1 MGFASLEGG
10 CRVLLQGVEV
20 AGRSLII
27 LQQVKKR
34 AVIEYLKECLNTR

>member
-1 MGFASLEGG
+1 MGFASLEGE

-27 LQQVKKR
+27 LQVKKK
-34 AVIEYLKECLNTR
+34 LL